1 MLDFLRKNIKKFSI
15 LLWIAAAAFIIG
27 GAYLFVRGPFTMG
40 SNTAIQ
46 VGDVKI
52 SIPEYE
58 KTYNHVYKFYV
69 QLISQLKGGNIT
81 EEDIKKLNIKQ
92 KTIDMLIERALLIQE
107 AKREGIKVT
116 DEDVIKAIQS
126 NPAFFVN
133 GQFSKEKY
141 IALLKANNI
150 NPKDYEESLKTS
162 LYIEKLKEKLF
173 KNVKISD
180 KEVRKFFDKNYSKVN
195 LDFVVLNWKD
205 FKNNIK
211 VTDKE
216 LKKYYLLHK
225 EKYRVPTMVK
235 FKYIAVPLSYVEKKI
250 KVSDEEAKKFYEE
263 HKAYFKVPLRIRVAH
278 ILFAKDNKDNKTDA
292 QLKQEAEKVYKL
304 LKDKKITFKE
314 AVKKYSDDVL
324 TKKDNGDLGYITKNM
339 VIDSF
344 WNEIVKLKK
353 GEISKPFKTKFGYH
367 IVLIEDIKKPF
378 VRPFDKVKKDIVGYL
393 KEAKAKKIWFVE
405 ADKIFVKI
413 RNSKETLEK
422 AAKEYGLKL
431 KETPF
436 ISLKNPKKPFTEAMI
451 QNAILSEK
459 GKLFG
464 PDLSS
469 EGYLIYKLVDK
480 KPSYIP
486 KFEQIKDKLK
496 TDYIEEQARKLA
508 LQKAKEILKLAK
520 KEKSLRKVAKENKLK
535 IKTVKNM
542 TKLTPTD
549 EFACSYKEKVVEDI
563 FSHSKGYMNVCQSN
577 GNAYVFE
584 ITDKIFDENEFKKLK
599 KSIKQ
604 QLVSQKENEILDNLI
619 ERLKKETKIKINPK
633 L

>member
-1 MLDFLRKNIKKFSI
+1 MLDFLRKNIKKFAI

-40 SNTAIQ
+40 SNTAIE
-46 VGDVKI
+46 VGDIKI

-58 KTYNHVYKFYV
+58 KTYNDIYKFYI

-92 KTIDMLIERALLIQE
+92 KTIDMLIERALLIEE

-133 GQFSKEKY
+133 GKFSKEKY
-141 IALLKANNI
+141 LALLKANNI
-150 NPKDYEESLKTS
+150 NPKEYEESLKTS
-162 LYIEKLKEKLF
+162 LYITKLKEKLF
-173 KNVKISD
+173 KNVKITD
-180 KEVRKFFDKNYSKVN
+180 KEVKKFFDKNYSKVN
-195 LDFVVLNWKD
+195 IEFVVFNWKD
-205 FKNNIK
+205 FEKSIK
-211 VTDKE
+211 VNDKE

-235 FKYIAVPLSYVEKKI
+235 FEYIAVPLSYVEKKV

-263 HKAYFKVPLRIRVAH
+263 HKSYFKVPLRIRVAH
-278 ILFAKDNKDNKTDA
+278 ILFAKKDNQTDEE
-292 QLKQEAEKVYKL
+292 LKQEAERVYKL

-314 AVKKYSDDVL
+314 AVKEYSADKL
-324 TKKDNGDLGYITKNM
+324 TKNVGGDLGYITKNM

-344 WNEIVKLKK
+344 WNAIVKLKK

-367 IVLIEDIKKPF
+367 IALIEDIKEPF
-378 VRPFDKVKKDIVGYL
+378 IRPFDKVKKDIINYL
-393 KEAKAKKIWFVE
+393 KETKAKKIWFVE

-413 RNSKETLEK
+413 RDSKESLKK

-431 KETPF
+431 KESPF
-436 ISLKNPKKPFTEAMI
+436 ISLKNPKQPFTEAMI
-451 QNAILSEK
+451 QNAILAQK

-486 KFEQIKDKLK
+486 KFEQVKDKVK
-496 TDYIEEQARKLA
+496 KDYIEEQAKKLA
-508 LQKAKEILKLAK
+508 YEKAKEILKLAK
-520 KEKSLRKVAKENKLK
+520 EEKSLEKVAKEKKLK

-542 TKLTPTD
+542 TKLTPTKK
-549 EFACSYKEKVVEDI
+549 FACSFNEKAIEDI
-563 FSHSKGYMNVCQSN
+563 FSHDKGYLNLCKTDGNV
-577 GNAYVFE
+577 YVYQ
-584 ITDKIFDENEFKKLK
+584 ITDKIFDKKEFEKLK
-599 KSIKQ
+599 DSIKQ
-604 QLVSQKENEILDNLI
+604 QLLAQKEDEILSNLI
-619 ERLKKETKIKINPK
+619 EKLKRETKIKINPK